1 MRWLTALTAAV
12 AAAAGLASPAT
23 ADEAY
28 RAGVRKWREEREAR
42 LKADGGWLTLAGLF
56 WLKEGKNPFGT
67 DPAGDIVLPEGS
79 APLKAGVFE
88 LKGEQVTVALQPG
101 AHGRIA
107 GKPVSGAVAMRP
119 DTSGSPDVL
128 EMGTL
133 TMNVIKRGDRH
144 GIRLKDRNSPVRK
157 GFTGLK
163 WFDIQEAYRVEARWV
178 SYPQP
183 KPVKVPNV
191 LGQTESMPSPGYAEF
206 TLNGKPVRVDGVL
219 EDPHAEQLFFI
230 LRDQTSGKETYGAG
244 RFLYSDLP
252 KAGKVVLDFNKAYNP
267 PCAFTPYATCP
278 LPPPQNWMPV
288 RVEAGEM
295 AYGKGH

>member
-1 MRWLTALTAAV
+1 MTRLAAV
-12 AAAAGLASPAT
+12 ALVVAAGLESPAV

-28 RAGVRKWREEREAR
+28 RAEVQGWRQEREAR
-42 LKADGGWLTLAGLF
+42 LKADGGWLTVAGLF
-56 WLKEGKNPFGT
+56 WLKEGPNRFGT

-79 APLKAGVFE
+79 APARAGVFE
-88 LKGEQVTVALQPG
+88 LKAGQVTVSLVGG
-101 AHGRIA
+101 ASGRIG
-107 GKPVSGAVAMRP
+107 GKVVSGAMAMRP

-128 EMGTL
+128 ETGAL
-133 TMNVIKRGDRH
+133 GMNVIKRGDRF
-144 GIRLKDRNSPVRK
+144 GIRLKDKNSAARR

-163 WFDIQEAYRVEARWV
+163 WFDVQEAYRVEARWV

-206 TLNGKPVRVDGVL
+206 TMAGKAVRVDGVL

-244 RFLYSDLP
+244 RFLYADLP

-288 RVEAGEM
+288 RVEAGEL

>member
-1 MRWLTALTAAV
+1 MKRTTAL
-12 AAAAGLASPAT
+12 AAAILVAGLGGPAR

-28 RAGVRKWREEREAR
+28 RAEVQKWRADRETR
-42 LKADGGWLTLAGLF
+42 LRADGGWLTLAGLF
-56 WLKEGKNPFGT
+56 WLKEGPNRFGT

-79 APLKAGVFE
+79 AQAKAGVFE
-88 LKGEQVTVALQPG
+88 LKGDQVSVTLLPG
-101 AHGRIA
+101 ASGRIGA
-107 GKPVSGAVAMRP
+107 KPVSGTVTLRA

-133 TMNVIKRGDRH
+133 SLSVIERGGKL
-144 GIRLKDRNSPVRK
+144 GIRLKDKNSPIRK

-163 WFDIQEAYRVEARWV
+163 WFEIDEAYRVEARWV

-191 LGQTESMPSPGYAEF
+191 LGQSEAMPSPGYAEF
-206 TLNGKPVRVDGVL
+206 TLNGKPVRLDGVL

-230 LRDQTSGKETYGAG
+230 LRDQTSSKETYGAG

-267 PCAFTPYATCP
+267 PCAFTPFATCP